1 MKAPTYLKTF
11 FLCAALIT
19 HQSKGYSQQLLWT
32 TASDAKEKKIPKSQ
46 VVNEVL
52 KQYDFYEY
60 YIDATG
66 YTQESFASLLKG
78 GKGISGSSTSKNP
91 KVDARLAGIKEP
103 TIFAWKDNTGT
114 GSLVMILSIDGDNI
128 DMLVFFNNSEQGS
141 ISTAAYKRKKFINWI
156 KSVFKLETNFDEQ
169 NEKNSGSDTL
179 LLSPPILTS
188 ELSFARSY
196 QINDNI
202 NSIEPPTKKIED
214 IQIEKVAVKASFPGG
229 ESAFRDYVGN
239 EFQYPKRCQDE
250 HINGSVILKFVVDA
264 SGRISRVSA
273 IQETKSCPEF
283 TLEAIRVLKQS
294 PLWIPG
300 QNKGRFVASWREIPI
315 RLSTE

>member
-1 MKAPTYLKTF
+1 MKAPTYLK
-11 FLCAALIT
+11 FLFLSIAIIT
-19 HQSKGYSQQLLWT
+19 LYSKGHSQQLLWT

-46 VVNEVL
+46 VIIEIL

-78 GKGISGSSTSKNP
+78 GKGITGSSSSKNP
-91 KVDARLAGIKEP
+91 KVDSRLGGIKEP

-114 GSLVMILSIDGDNI
+114 GSLVMVLSIDGDNI
-128 DMLVFFNNSEQGS
+128 DMLVFSNQFEIGS
-141 ISTAAYKRKKFINWI
+141 ISANESDRYKFSKWLNTLYKLENNTQKTSDIPHDKNNQTNGLSDVDLTPQLPSSI
-156 KSVFKLETNFDEQ
+156 SPYKSVQT
-169 NEKNSGSDTL
+169 
-179 LLSPPILTS
+179 
-188 ELSFARSY
+188 
-196 QINDNI
+196 
-202 NSIEPPTKKIED
+202 
-214 IQIEKVAVKASFPGG
+214 VAVKASFPGG
-229 ESAFRDYVGN
+229 ESAFREYVGN
-239 EFQYPKRCQDE
+239 EFQYPVRCKDE

-283 TLEAIRVLKQS
+283 TEEAIRVLKRS

-300 QNKGRFVASWREIPI
+300 QNKGRFVASWSEIPI